1 VSSSIPSPDSATELA
16 GRVMLAD
23 MTVNILAHLAR
34 LPTAQASFTFW
45 SDLRDLGVYLFTQ
58 EQGGFENRCVDCL
71 LAI

>member
-1 VSSSIPSPDSATELA
+1 
-16 GRVMLAD
+16 MLAD